1 MNYSFD
7 KTERMT
13 QQDDDRSFN
22 VIDQSSHE
30 PGVPPTGIGGPSES
44 REGRM
49 DGASLPRNP
58 RSKLVD
64 YTLNRNPKYTCRSIE
79 KLETDLTTL
88 KMSRRSSDSDCLHS
102 PALEK
107 ATKTHMPTCRS
118 IETGS
123 FMFEGRLH
131 LPEERVDFMFKIQPK
146 RSSKSDREGLLATLQ
161 PPASSPRIRGR
172 RSKLFSS
179 FTKTNMVSLPK
190 RNNSAPSHM

>member
-1 MNYSFD
+1 
-7 KTERMT
+7 MT
-13 QQDDDRSFN
+13 PRDEHPSSN
-22 VIDQSSHE
+22 MIDHLSHE
-30 PGVPPTGIGGPSES
+30 TGVPTTATGSPSES
-44 REGRM
+44 RDGQM
-49 DGASLPRNP
+49 DGASLPFNP
-58 RSKLVD
+58 RRKLID
-64 YTLNRNPKYTCRSIE
+64 YTLNRNPNYTCRSIE

-88 KMSRRSSDSDCLHS
+88 KMSRRSSDSDCLRS
-102 PALEK
+102 PLLEK

-123 FMFEGRLH
+123 FMFEERLH
-131 LPEERVDFMFKIQPK
+131 LPDERVDFMFKIQPK

-190 RNNSAPSHM
+190 RNNSAPSHISS